1 MADPRP
7 AIEQM
12 AADLVE
18 ASERYARNNQKAEK
32 PEPRQWLIV
41 HHVNEVAS

>member
-18 ASERYARNNQKAEK
+18 ASERHARNNPQVEQ

-41 HHVNEVAS
+41 HHVTEVAS